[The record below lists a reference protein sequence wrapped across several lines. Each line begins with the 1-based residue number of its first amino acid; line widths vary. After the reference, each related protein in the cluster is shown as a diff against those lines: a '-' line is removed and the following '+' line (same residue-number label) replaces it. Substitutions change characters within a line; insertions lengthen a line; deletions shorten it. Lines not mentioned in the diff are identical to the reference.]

1 MDPTCSPRQPISV
14 FAMHYMTVT
23 ECRVSHGRMQDF
35 VAQVQQ
41 WEQDARASADAPEF
55 HGVYLQETDP
65 ARALIVT
72 QFATR
77 AAAQAFRASGSAD
90 TLRSRILPMVDD
102 PPQESEGFDL
112 FYASLADGTRVVFG
126 QDG

>member
-1 MDPTCSPRQPISV
+1 
-14 FAMHYMTVT
+14 MTVT

-41 WEQDARASADAPEF
+41 WEHDARASDASPEF

-65 ARALIVT
+65 SRVLLVT
-72 QFATR
+72 QFASRSSAT
-77 AAAQAFRASGSAD
+77 AFEATGLAAQFRQ
-90 TLRSRILPMVDD
+90 RIMAYIDA
-102 PPQESEGFDL
+102 PPTETGGFDL
-112 FYASLADGTRVVFG
+112 FYASLADGTRIVFG